1 MKIIMIKNFW
11 RSGKIELEAGKE
23 YSTPGDISEKFATA
37 LIDSGKA
44 RAKPG
49 RKKRDANG

>member
-11 RSGKIELEAGKE
+11 RSGKIELRAGKE
-23 YSTPGDISEKFATA
+23 YSVPGNISEKFAAA
-37 LIDSGKA
+37 LIQSGKA
-44 RAKPG
+44 REKPE